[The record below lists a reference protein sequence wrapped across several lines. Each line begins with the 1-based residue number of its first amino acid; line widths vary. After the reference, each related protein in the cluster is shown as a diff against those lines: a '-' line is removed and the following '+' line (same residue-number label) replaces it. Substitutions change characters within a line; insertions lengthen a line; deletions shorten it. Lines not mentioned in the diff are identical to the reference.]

1 MTNKGGAERT
11 VREIR
16 KSARRRYSVDGTTR
30 IALGGL
36 EVEAVLLNCVV
47 TKASTTMSIIAGR
60 RNCLMQA
67 RNTYLVTYLLN

>member
-36 EVEAVLLNCVV
+36 RGGGSIAELCRHKGINNNVYYRWSKELLD
-47 TKASTTMSIIAGR
+47 AGKKH
-60 RNCLMQA
+60 LSSDILA
-67 RNTYLVTYLLN
+67 

>member
-36 EVEAVLLNCVV
+36 EVEAVYW
-47 TKASTTMSIIAGR
+47 STQTGHFF
-60 RNCLMQA
+60 
-67 RNTYLVTYLLN
+67 